1 MEAKVFFLSSYGQEK
16 HHIIQAGE
24 TLFSSESPV
33 DFIMLHRTHSRKCQ
47 CLTDIVDA
55 AG

>member
-16 HHIIQAGE
+16 HHITQAGE

-33 DFIMLHRTHSRKCQ
+33 DFIMLPRTHSRKCQ
-47 CLTDIVDA
+47 C
-55 AG
+55 